1 MKNDYYVPQ
10 PIDTSD
16 VELSVEVT
24 ALVEELAKK
33 RGLRHVYRRGGA
45 FGPVRND
52 EKKTHPCLVP
62 YEQLSEEEKI
72 YDRNTCVQSL
82 KYIIKAGFSIVPNPQ

>member
-33 RGLRHVYRRGGA
+33 TWAQTRISQGWSL
-45 FGPVRND
+45 GPMRND
-52 EKKTHPCLVP
+52 EKKTSPMPCPL
-62 YEQLSEEEKI
+62 
-72 YDRNTCVQSL
+72 
-82 KYIIKAGFSIVPNPQ
+82 

>member
-24 ALVEELAKK
+24 ALVEELAKMFMK
-33 RGLRHVYRRGGA
+33 RGLRHVYRGG
-45 FGPVRND
+45 GLLGR
-52 EKKTHPCLVP
+52 
-62 YEQLSEEEKI
+62 
-72 YDRNTCVQSL
+72 
-82 KYIIKAGFSIVPNPQ
+82 

>member
-24 ALVEELAKK
+24 AFVEELAKK
-33 RGLRHVYRRGGA
+33 NVGSDTYIAGVVFGA
-45 FGPVRND
+45 D
-52 EKKTHPCLVP
+52 E
-62 YEQLSEEEKI
+62 E
-72 YDRNTCVQSL
+72 R
-82 KYIIKAGFSIVPNPQ
+82 

>member
-33 RGLRHVYRRGGA
+33 RGLRHVYRRGGLW
-45 FGPVRND
+45 GR
-52 EKKTHPCLVP
+52 
-62 YEQLSEEEKI
+62 
-72 YDRNTCVQSL
+72 
-82 KYIIKAGFSIVPNPQ
+82 

>member
-33 RGLRHVYRRGGA
+33 TWAQTRISQG
-45 FGPVRND
+45 
-52 EKKTHPCLVP
+52 
-62 YEQLSEEEKI
+62 
-72 YDRNTCVQSL
+72 
-82 KYIIKAGFSIVPNPQ
+82 